1 MPAFF
6 RRAHLCLLEKRS
18 GKEEREKE
26 RGNWLLPLNHLVVV
40 VGTLTE
46 NGAKYL
52 AKYLHDKYVCPVT
65 EILLSE
71 LMEAAAKRSV
81 HSPFLLSRH
90 HPPAAPVIANTAGE
104 SFGCE

>member
-1 MPAFF
+1 M
-6 RRAHLCLLEKRS
+6 
-18 GKEEREKE
+18 GE
-26 RGNWLLPLNHLVVV
+26 RGKNRVWLLPLNHLVVV

-52 AKYLHDKYVCPVT
+52 AKYLHDKYVCLVT

-71 LMEAAAKRSV
+71 LIEAVAKRSV
-81 HSPFLLSRH
+81 HSPFLLNQLPRCRH
-90 HPPAAPVIANTAGE
+90 REYRGE